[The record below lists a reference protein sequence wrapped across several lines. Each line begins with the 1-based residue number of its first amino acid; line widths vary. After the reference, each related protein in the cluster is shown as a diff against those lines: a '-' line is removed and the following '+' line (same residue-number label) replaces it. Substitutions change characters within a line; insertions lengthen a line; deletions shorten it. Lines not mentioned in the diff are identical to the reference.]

1 MFFLHILG
9 GASYAFGCAVYL
21 LFSIILRHCH
31 SYLCCNAL
39 IFKNSCAIILL
50 KMLVDPLDFTL
61 IKWHIAVC
69 VSWLLHREPSLVSP
83 AGSGTSGS
91 DSPPDC
97 HSIPSVSLRYSRMT
111 RWWWLRAEWSF
122 YGSTKPLPYRFVSH
136 RYSLYTI
143 PDHKF
148 YILCIH
154 YQYITLNRCNDMQN
168 LCFVIFLDYSRH
180 MLSRNT
186 REDVGQNKIYDA
198 HNIHTETDRIW
209 ANTLVQ
215 TDSEERRESH

>member
-111 RWWWLRAEWSF
+111 RWGTVYCVNWLLHRDPSRCSRMTRRGLRSVFCEVSKWEKRYWTAH
-122 YGSTKPLPYRFVSH
+122 PYRM
-136 RYSLYTI
+136 
-143 PDHKF
+143 
-148 YILCIH
+148 
-154 YQYITLNRCNDMQN
+154 N
-168 LCFVIFLDYSRH
+168 FL
-180 MLSRNT
+180 
-186 REDVGQNKIYDA
+186 
-198 HNIHTETDRIW
+198 
-209 ANTLVQ
+209 
-215 TDSEERRESH
+215 